1 MQWIFPKH
9 FRLSIPWLLDPGTW
23 HGWKSFEVHVASWI
37 RLWDMGHAHFASD
50 PPTEEKGPF
59 CNVTILR
66 LRWQLGP
73 ISSYFS
79 EGLHPHHRL
88 KVKTA
93 PSPGIPR
100 IPYQGPCPGKN
111 WYNYIQQVIFN
122 HFMYSN
128 QPSPISKKSTG
139 SPPWNFWGSKSS
151 IDPRVKPGFTTV
163 WDPPAVKIDLHP
175 ALLGRSTASKRHWM
189 RGHVARISS
198 ITLKHK
204 RREADN
210 ANFLQLQAPHL
221 KKHQKRKTMYPLK
234 PTLITL

>member
-93 PSPGIPR
+93 PLLAFLAFLTKVHALVKTDTITSNKWYSTISCTATNQVPLA
-100 IPYQGPCPGKN
+100 KN
-111 WYNYIQQVIFN
+111 QL
-122 HFMYSN
+122 
-128 QPSPISKKSTG
+128 G
-139 SPPWNFWGSKSS
+139 
-151 IDPRVKPGFTTV
+151 R
-163 WDPPAVKIDLHP
+163 
-175 ALLGRSTASKRHWM
+175 LLGIF
-189 RGHVARISS
+189 GG
-198 ITLKHK
+198 
-204 RREADN
+204 
-210 ANFLQLQAPHL
+210 ANLRLTPGWNLDSQRYGT
-221 KKHQKRKTMYPLK
+221 HQPLR
-234 PTLITL
+234 